1 MISAKQL
8 DMSKQA
14 KDVLQA
20 ATLAAAIGVS
30 IISYDNKSLWLS
42 LLAGALIAVY
52 VHISNI
58 KTKI

>member
-1 MISAKQL
+1 
-8 DMSKQA
+8 MSKQA
-14 KDVLQA
+14 KDILQA

-42 LLAGALIAVY
+42 LLAGTLIAAY

-58 KTKI
+58 KTKR